1 MLIFFLS
8 RVDIMKNTKI
18 ILIRHGESLANA
30 QRVYLGH
37 TDWDLSEKGKAQ
49 AEVAAEYFKDEK
61 ITAIYSSDLKRAYNT
76 ALAHSELHSLPVIK
90 CEALREVHVGEWEGV
105 HLDEVRARWP
115 YEFDVQWKQE
125 FGSMSPPGGES
136 VFLAGKRMY
145 EALLSIAKKENGK
158 VLIASHAAIIRAF
171 WCYMQGAVPNKW
183 AEFAPF
189 PSNAS
194 ASFVG
199 FDGEKFIP
207 LRYSFDEY
215 LEYKSYVDA

>member
-1 MLIFFLS
+1 MVTEF
-8 RVDIMKNTKI
+8 I
-18 ILIRHGESLANA
+18 IIRHGESLANA
-30 QRVYLGH
+30 NKIYAGQ
-37 TDWDLSEKGKAQ
+37 TDMDLTDFGRDQARAAAQ
-49 AEVAAEYFKDEK
+49 YFKDEE

-90 CEALREVHVGEWEGV
+90 CENLREVHVGEWEGV
-105 HLDEVRARWP
+105 YLDEVRARWP
-115 YEFDVQWKQE
+115 YEFDVLWKQK
-125 FGSMSPPGGES
+125 FGSMTPPGGES
-136 VFLAGKRMY
+136 VFIAGKRMY
-145 EALLSIAKKENGK
+145 EELLSIAKKENGK
-158 VLIASHAAIIRAF
+158 VLITSHAAIIRAF
-171 WCYMQGAVPNKW
+171 WCYMQGVEPESW

-215 LEYKSYVDA
+215 LEYKTYVDA